1 MSLFE
6 FLCGGLSDL
15 RSRRTSAYE
24 IAGEVVV
31 VTTSSTKS
39 LPGRKSVSTAMS
51 DTRGNSGDSRRV
63 APSVDQSDVS
73 THHLPYSMGNP
84 LINLGFNILLR
95 GIEASGY
102 DPLAEERMAH

>member
-1 MSLFE
+1 MFE
-6 FLCGGLSDL
+6 FLCGELNGL
-15 RSRRTSAYE
+15 RSRRTTAYE
-24 IAGEVVV
+24 IGGDVVII
-31 VTTSSTKS
+31 TTSTTRA

-63 APSVDQSDVS
+63 APSVDKSDVS
-73 THHLPYSMGNP
+73 THHLPYTMGNP

>member
-24 IAGEVVV
+24 IGGEVVV
-31 VTTSSTKS
+31 VTTSPTKA

-63 APSVDQSDVS
+63 APSVDQSDVGP
-73 THHLPYSMGNP
+73 HHLPYTMGNP
-84 LINLGFNILLR
+84 LINIGFNVLLR
-95 GIEASGY
+95 GIETIGY